1 MHNPHYCDSFTAI
14 NLAFGADGL
23 DPLGFRSHGPEKQRF
38 IVSNHQRI
46 SNQTARVDGAQT
58 QTAWTC
64 WLSMTE
70 FKPDRIRA
78 LQSRAPFRIRDSKL
92 LTSQALEY
100 PNKFLFFRLRTT
112 VEQSSQDQG
121 PYWVHKTLN
130 LNWQK
135 ATPRA
140 FSSVLWWKPC
150 FRINIFCGL
159 RMAGSSPWSL
169 FVCGVE
175 TTKLGPLHKGDEFSV
190 WALANRVIA
199 NKLRL
204 RMAVSKKP
212 SRSSKGP
219 LCKFFRF
226 VAWHMSLFLVPG
238 IWEAR
243 DLLKLTLMLKL
254 VTMLVMKL
262 KCRSCPI
269 SPVRKMKNATSGE
282 PLRCPAPCFSDC
294 KPQSERGE
302 N

>member
-1 MHNPHYCDSFTAI
+1 MEHFLQNSYF
-14 NLAFGADGL
+14 L
-23 DPLGFRSHGPEKQRF
+23 RSKNGRIISMIF
-38 IVSNHQRI
+38 ICL
-46 SNQTARVDGAQT
+46 
-58 QTAWTC
+58 WC
-64 WLSMTE
+64 W
-70 FKPDRIRA
+70 D
-78 LQSRAPFRIRDSKL
+78 
-92 LTSQALEY
+92 
-100 PNKFLFFRLRTT
+100 
-112 VEQSSQDQG
+112 DQ
-121 PYWVHKTLN
+121 
-130 LNWQK
+130 
-135 ATPRA
+135 
-140 FSSVLWWKPC
+140 
-150 FRINIFCGL
+150 
-159 RMAGSSPWSL
+159 
-169 FVCGVE
+169 
-175 TTKLGPLHKGDEFSV
+175 DEFSV

-212 SRSSKGP
+212 STSSKRP
-219 LCKFFRF
+219 LSKFFRF

-262 KCRSCPI
+262 KCRSCSI